1 MACGTKLRLE
11 MNFKSWNSSILA
23 RMGLLE
29 QCRVSPSS
37 LVCIS
42 ASLDVFSVRFWDL
55 FISPHPKA
63 EGMSGARGRNCT
75 ELQQSLENHKCEFRR
90 H

>member
-1 MACGTKLRLE
+1 MGCGTKLSLE
-11 MNFKSWNSSILA
+11 MSFKSWNSSILA
-23 RMGLLE
+23 GMGLLE

-42 ASLDVFSVRFWDL
+42 ASLDVLSVRLRGL
-55 FISPHPKA
+55 FTSPHPKA
-63 EGMSGARGRNCT
+63 EGMSSARGRNCT